1 MKVRTLIFGLI
12 ILSVNLFAVSNNDFI
27 VNVSNE
33 NGFAKEIDNQVVI
46 PFESEYELLLK
57 NNHDRKCTAKVWID
71 GALVSNF
78 GDFIIDANSE
88 LNLGR
93 FVTESMQDGK
103 RFKFVPL
110 DNPEVDDPSRKE
122 NGLIKVEFRLE
133 KIVRQIQQ
141 IEIPNNQWHYY
152 LPCDSTFYRWN
163 NNNILLDGQIT
174 TTLGDWN
181 GSTLIND
188 CCVNCSNTSAQLGA
202 TIGGSQSDQ
211 SFTYANIDVEDEP
224 TVIEL
229 RMKGI

>member
-1 MKVRTLIFGLI
+1 MKIKYLIIGLI
-12 ILSVNLFAVSNNDFI
+12 LLSVNLLAISKNDFI

-33 NGFAKEIDNQVVI
+33 NGFVKEIDNQVVV
-46 PFESEYELLLK
+46 PFKSEYELLLK

-88 LNLGR
+88 LNLER

-103 RFKFVPL
+103 KFQFVTL

-133 KIVRQIQQ
+133 KVAQKIQAQ
-141 IEIPNNQWHYY
+141 PMPEYHFPIHDFEWN
-152 LPCDSTFYRWN
+152 DN
-163 NNNILLDGQIT
+163 NNMMLNGEIVTLDCYSTCPLIT
-174 TTLGDWN
+174 
-181 GSTLIND
+181 D
-188 CCVNCSNTSAQLGA
+188 CSSNVNCSNTSAQSGA

-211 SFTYANIDVEDEP
+211 LFTYSNIDVENDV
-224 TVIEL
+224 TIIEL
-229 RMKGI
+229 KIKGI